1 MNDARRKEIQRAV
14 TLIEEAKDIL
24 EVAQTQEQD
33 DFDNM
38 SEDLQ
43 DGDEGLR
50 AEEAVDALERA
61 VTCCDD
67 AISACAD
74 ALQS

>member
-38 SEDLQ
+38 SKDLQ

>member
-1 MNDARRKEIQRAV
+1 MKDARRKEIQRAV

-50 AEEAVDALERA
+50 AEEAFDALERA

>member
-1 MNDARRKEIQRAV
+1 MNDAHRKEIQRAV
-14 TLIEEAKDIL
+14 MLIAEAKDIL

-38 SEDLQ
+38 SQDLQ

-61 VTCCDD
+61 VTCCAD